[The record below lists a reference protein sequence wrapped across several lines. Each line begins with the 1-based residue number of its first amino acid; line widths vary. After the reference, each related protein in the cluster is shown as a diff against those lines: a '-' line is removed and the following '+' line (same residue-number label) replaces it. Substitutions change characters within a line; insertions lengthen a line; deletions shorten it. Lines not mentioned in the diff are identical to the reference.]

1 MKAIYIKW
9 PNFTKSWILKG
20 KNEIGINEATK
31 NVFLFR
37 LWTVFSGLVVLIS
50 VPLNLSSSEQGY
62 YFLFVSILAL
72 QVFFELGL
80 NQALIQ
86 FVTHEYYKN
95 LEKLKV
101 TIQFFKSIYKY
112 IAIVYVISLVV
123 GGLIFFRN
131 DVFFFEK
138 NYYLIYII
146 LILIN
151 GINIYQNINLC
162 FHDSCNRMEYSYR
175 HRLIQSVIGN
185 ILLIVMLYYGMGLWS
200 FIGLPLAS
208 VFLSS
213 IWLRKN
219 KLIYDV
225 EGPIKVNYK
234 KIAKEILPFQ
244 WRIAVSWISG
254 YLVFQMFVPMTYKQY
269 GAIDAGKLGL
279 TMAAFNAMLSV
290 VMGITS
296 AKNPDIIKNIV
307 QGDKKKLMIIINK
320 LISITGLLVLI
331 FSIIMIT
338 IIFYGQEN
346 NINFI
351 KRFLDPKITL
361 VIGIIT
367 VINSVI
373 FNLASFMRA
382 HREEP
387 MMLQSLTMGILTA
400 LDIYLFMEK
409 GILTVLVIYLIITIA
424 IALPWTVINF
434 IKYKNR
440 TYET

>member
-1 MKAIYIKW
+1 
-9 PNFTKSWILKG
+9 LKG

-101 TIQFFKSIYKY
+101 TIQFFKNIYKY
-112 IAIVYVISLVV
+112 IAIMYVVSLVV
-123 GGLIFFRN
+123 GGLIFFKN
-131 DVFFFEK
+131 DAFFFEK
-138 NYYLIYII
+138 NYYLIYLI
-146 LILIN
+146 LILLN
-151 GINIYQNINLC
+151 GFNIYQNINLC
-162 FHDSCNRMEYSYR
+162 FHDSCNRMEHSYR
-175 HRLIQSVIGN
+175 HRLIQSLIGN
-185 ILLIVMLYYGMGLWS
+185 ILLIVMLYCGMGLWS
-200 FIGLPLAS
+200 FIALPLSS

-219 KLIYDV
+219 KLTYDV

-254 YLVFQMFVPMTYKQY
+254 YLVFQLFVPMTYKQY
-269 GAIDAGKLGL
+269 GAIEAGKLGL

-307 QGDKKKLMIIINK
+307 QGDKKKLMKILIK

-331 FSIIMIT
+331 FSIIIIT

-361 VIGIIT
+361 IIGIIT

-400 LDIYLFMEK
+400 IDIYFCMEK
-409 GILTVLVIYLIITIA
+409 GILTVLVVYLIITIA